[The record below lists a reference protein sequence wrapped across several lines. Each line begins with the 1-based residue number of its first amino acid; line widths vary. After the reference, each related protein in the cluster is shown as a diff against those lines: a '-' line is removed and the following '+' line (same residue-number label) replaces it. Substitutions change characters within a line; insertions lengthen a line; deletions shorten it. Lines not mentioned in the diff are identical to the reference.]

1 MFTLVKFNFQCWS
14 DSWRVHVTIKTSRI
28 MIIKTDVGQTDS
40 SVVPEVVTAA
50 PSGSLFLLESP
61 VQNSPGVTSV
71 FLVGEQKS

>member
-1 MFTLVKFNFQCWS
+1 MESACDNKNTPNKNKKNRS
-14 DSWRVHVTIKTSRI
+14 
-28 MIIKTDVGQTDS
+28 DVGQTDS

-71 FLVGEQKS
+71 FLVGEQNG